1 MKPTI
6 SITDVLNE
14 LAQASRY
21 ADTADGFQSLT
32 ELVASTGWGDG
43 KVRKVLKAAMAAG
56 RLEVKR
62 VNRPSLSGLLQPVPV
77 YRIAPTPKKA
87 RE

>member
-21 ADTADGFQSLT
+21 AETADGFQSLT

-56 RLEVKR
+56 RLEVRR
-62 VNRPSLSGLLQPVPV
+62 VNRPSLSGLTQPVPV
-77 YRIAPTPKKA
+77 YKVQPPKRK
-87 RE
+87 